1 MARLGDIC
9 KFQSGGTPA
18 KSNPLYF
25 GGNIPWIT
33 TVALN
38 GDFIDENH
46 AVDWIT
52 DQALI
57 ESSAKM
63 VPANSI
69 MVGARVGVGKTA
81 INKVPM
87 STSQDIISLLEI
99 DESKWDKAFVSKW
112 LSAQNRYL
120 QSQAR
125 GATIKG
131 IKIETIANLEI
142 PELSVERQ
150 RFISA
155 YLDNVS
161 ALVSLRKQQLA
172 KLDELVKARFVEMF
186 GDLKLNDKNWPV
198 FSFNSFAKIDTTMV
212 HDFTE
217 YGDCP
222 HIGID
227 SIEKNTGILS
237 GYRTVREDR
246 VISGKYLFTP
256 EHVIYSKIRPN
267 LNKVALPDFGGV
279 CSADAYPI
287 LPKKGK
293 SNRVFLAYALRSPVF
308 LDYILAFSSRT
319 NLPKVNKQQVE
330 GFHCPLPDLGIQ
342 DQFASFFDKAARQ
355 KRTVQQSLAQLETLK
370 KSLMQDYFG

>member
-186 GDLKLNDKNWPV
+186 GDPIANSKDLPVKKLSDVVMLQRGYDLPMQNRNSNGSIPVYGSNGTLGYHNEAKASDGVITGRSGTIGKVYYCRGPYWPL
-198 FSFNSFAKIDTTMV
+198 NTTL
-212 HDFTE
+212 F
-217 YGDCP
+217 
-222 HIGID
+222 
-227 SIEKNTGILS
+227 SIETYGNDIIYLSHLLRYYDLERFHDGTGVPTLNRNIIHK
-237 GYRTVREDR
+237 E
-246 VISGKYLFTP
+246 
-256 EHVIYSKIRPN
+256 KIID
-267 LNKVALPDFGGV
+267 V
-279 CSADAYPI
+279 PI
-287 LPKKGK
+287 H
-293 SNRVFLAYALRSPVF
+293 RQT
-308 LDYILAFSSRT
+308 IFSSFVQET
-319 NLPKVNKQQVE
+319 EQLT
-330 GFHCPLPDLGIQ
+330 
-342 DQFASFFDKAARQ
+342 
-355 KRTVQQSLAQLETLK
+355 RTVQQSLAQLETLK